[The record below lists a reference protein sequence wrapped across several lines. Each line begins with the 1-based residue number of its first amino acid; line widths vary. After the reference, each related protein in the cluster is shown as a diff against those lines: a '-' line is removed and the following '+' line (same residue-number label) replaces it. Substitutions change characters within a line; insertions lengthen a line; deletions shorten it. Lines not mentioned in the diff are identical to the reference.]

1 MDVTRVREQ
10 RAGRRMNNRRRDGR
24 KFSRSAGS
32 THSIN
37 ANNGRPMRGGIR
49 L

>member
-10 RAGRRMNNRRRDGR
+10 KAGHRAGRGH
-24 KFSRSAGS
+24 KKQFSNTADR
-32 THSIN
+32 THKVN
-37 ANNGRPMRGGIR
+37 TNNGRPMRGGIR

>member
-10 RAGRRMNNRRRDGR
+10 RHGHRVNSVR
-24 KFSRSAGS
+24 KDKHTFSNTADR
-32 THSIN
+32 THK
-37 ANNGRPMRGGIR
+37 ANSNSGRPMRGGIR